1 MSNQLE
7 LNLLVELEK
16 SEAIIE
22 NGLETFVDVGRELLR
37 IRDLKLYTAKGEFS
51 SFEAYCKERW
61 SINRRRAYQ
70 LLDAAKTVG
79 NLESEKEC
87 TIVHTIS
94 NSDSPID
101 ESGAHTSSLPPAPTH
116 ETQVRPLT
124 VLKDPEQ
131 QRRAW
136 KLATENNSKPT
147 QKDVEEAVR
156 VVKSGTVA
164 KPKGEVPSHLMR
176 GIITPDMVGKGYA
189 VCSDVNG
196 DPCSLQPGESELE
209 HHERVPHAIG
219 GSNSQKDRKSFAKW
233 ERYADK
239 NIRQKVLK
247 VLESMSPL
255 DVPKAH
261 TAEAFT
267 YEYDLGKAS
276 DLKELVIMLN
286 ADLLRAVETLELKE
300 KYGHIQ
306 P

>member
-22 NGLETFVDVGRELLR
+22 KGLQTFVEVGRELLR
-37 IRDLKLYTAKGEFS
+37 IRDLKLYKAKNFS

-61 SINRRRAYQ
+61 SISKTQTYR
-70 LLDAAKTVG
+70 LMDAAGVVN
-79 NLESEKEC
+79 NLGSPMGDAF
-87 TIVHTIS
+87 S
-94 NSDSPID
+94 NSD
-101 ESGAHTSSLPPAPTH
+101 PPAH
-116 ETQVRPLT
+116 ERQVRPLT
-124 VLKDPEQ
+124 ALKDPEQ

-136 KLATENNSKPT
+136 KLATENNAKPT

-156 VVKSGTVA
+156 VVKSGSVA
-164 KPKGEVPSHLMR
+164 KPKGEVPSQLMR

-196 DPCSLQPGESELE
+196 NPCCLQPGESELE
-209 HHERVPHAIG
+209 HHERVPHSIG

-233 ERYADK
+233 ERYEEK
-239 NIRQKVLK
+239 KIRQKVLK
-247 VLESMSPL
+247 VLEAMSPL
-255 DVPKAH
+255 EVPQAH

-276 DLKELVIMLN
+276 DLEELVTMLN
-286 ADLLRAVETLELKE
+286 ADLLRAVETLKLKE
-300 KYGHIQ
+300 RYGHIQ
-306 P
+306 PVRVTN